1 MSIETKARGARKT
14 KALAKSKYRRKNNNF
29 ESKTPQK
36 SDGKFSLRQKIFIFK
51 NSNIARPPRNSNFVL
66 LVAIVSVLC
75 IIGAVM
81 VLSASSVTAIGD
93 YGSAWFFFQRQLVWL
108 SLGAVAFIVM
118 SRIPYTFWRKM
129 TKPIVFSS
137 LFLLF
142 IVLIPGI
149 GIEAFGSR
157 RWLGF
162 GSWRFQPSEYAKI
175 ALVIFAAEFLTRKEK
190 VMGSFKEIMYP
201 LISTS
206 CLFLGLVV
214 VEPDYDSSVVLV
226 MIVGAIM
233 LMSGIPMRFMGKIA
247 APVVLLSTVVV
258 FMQPY
263 RRARIFSFLD
273 PFKDKSNTGYQIVQ
287 SLIAL
292 GSGKTTGVGLGNGKA
307 KWLFLPNA
315 HTDFIFSIIGEEMGL
330 VGTLLVVGLYAAFI
344 FLGIRIVLSCHDR
357 FAALM
362 ATGIIAWIGGQA
374 IINLMAV
381 IGLLPVSGIT
391 LPFVSFGGSSL
402 LISLGAAGILANIAR
417 YSKA

>member
-201 LISTS
+201 LILTS

-330 VGTLLVVGLYAAFI
+330 VGTLLVVGLFAAFI

>member
-1 MSIETKARGARKT
+1 MTTKMPAKRARKT
-14 KALAKSKYRRKNNNF
+14 QGKAPAKFKRKNNNINP
-29 ESKTPQK
+29 KTVEK
-36 SDGKFSLRQKIFIFK
+36 TDGSFSLRQKIFIFR
-51 NSNIARPPRNSNFVL
+51 NSNIAKPPRNSNFVL

-108 SLGAVAFIVM
+108 ALGAVAFIVM

-137 LFLLF
+137 LFLLL
-142 IVLIPGI
+142 IVLIPGV

-201 LISTS
+201 LILTS
-206 CLFLGLVV
+206 CLFLALVV
-214 VEPDYDSSVVLV
+214 VEPDYDSTVVLV
-226 MIVGAIM
+226 MIVGSIM
-233 LMSGIPMRFMGKIA
+233 LMAGIPMKFMGKIA
-247 APVVLLSTVVV
+247 APVAILAAGVV
-258 FMQPY
+258 FLEPY

-292 GSGKTTGVGLGNGKA
+292 GSGGKSGVGLGNGKA

-330 VGTLLVVGLYAAFI
+330 VGTLLVVGLFAAFI

-417 YSKA
+417 YSRS